1 MSKPKW
7 RPANEQEATSNAAAF
22 IEFARASGAADLTPA
37 EIPRFQAENPA
48 EFRALLADLA
58 GLDPTAAL
66 DPQLA
71 RITSNA
77 AMRQRANW
85 DGVLDSF
92 AHYFL
97 VVELRPDDF
106 MVWDGAPDDPAALG
120 ALLTGARVEFSSPG

>member
-22 IEFARASGAADLTPA
+22 IEFARASGAADLTPV

-77 AMRQRANW
+77 AMRYRANW

-106 MVWDGAPDDPAALG
+106 IVWDGAPEDPAALG
-120 ALLTGARVEFSSPG
+120 ALLTGARVKFSSPG

>member
-22 IEFARASGAADLTPA
+22 IEFARAAGVADLTPA
-37 EIPRFQAENPA
+37 EIPQFRAENPA

-58 GLDPTAAL
+58 GLDPTTAL

-85 DGVLDSF
+85 DEVLDSF
-92 AHYFL
+92 AQYFL
-97 VVELRPDDF
+97 VSELRPDDF
-106 MVWDGAPDDPAALG
+106 MVWDGAPDDPAVLG